1 MTTFLNTLR
10 TIVLVVCVMGAIIA
24 HGSDDGFA
32 FSGWFVAAL
41 MTLNSFEFKE

>member
-1 MTTFLNTLR
+1 MTTLLNTLR
-10 TIVLVVCVMGAIIA
+10 TIVLVICVLSAIIA
-24 HGSDDGFA
+24 HASDDGFA